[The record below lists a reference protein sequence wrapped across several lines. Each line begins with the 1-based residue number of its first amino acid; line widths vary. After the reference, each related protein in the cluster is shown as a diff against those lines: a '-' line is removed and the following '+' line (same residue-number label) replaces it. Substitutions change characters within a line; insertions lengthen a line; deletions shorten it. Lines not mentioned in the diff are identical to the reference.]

1 MTTLNHRHGRPS
13 GGVRLVA
20 WTGCALLLAGASGPV
35 TAQAATEHGHRD
47 MMPAGSM
54 PQMAAMPM
62 VMPTDDNK
70 VFRLIRPAVAA
81 LQVKLAEDGSFSGAI
96 NGLLG
101 PSTVRSLEAYQLAH
115 GLEATGLPDLE
126 TVLDLMEWDGAYE
139 AVLEHLDLE
148 LPPEPMSGHAMDGGM
163 RMGMQS
169 MTVDGDPQQ
178 PKSLM
183 SMEMPGMVMDN
194 DHARAVRAARE
205 FLAALQR
212 RVIEEH
218 SPGGPA
224 RGLPQGASFAD
235 GIAGYQESHGLEQ
248 TGTLDLATALELLNS
263 DGERMISKYR
273 DRIDLKA
280 TPVAMDQDLQRVSN
294 GRAKRPGGR

>member
-1 MTTLNHRHGRPS
+1 M
-13 GGVRLVA
+13 A

-35 TAQAATEHGHRD
+35 TAQTANENDHRD
-47 MMPAGSM
+47 MMPAGSV

-81 LQVKLAEDGSFSGAI
+81 LQIKLAEAGSFSGAV

-101 PSTVRSLEAYQLAH
+101 PSTVRSLEAYQLTH

-139 AVLEHLDLE
+139 AVLEQLDLE
-148 LPPEPMSGHAMDGGM
+148 LLLPEPMGGHAMDSGTM
-163 RMGMQS
+163 MGMPS
-169 MTVDGDPQQ
+169 MAVEGDPQQ

-183 SMEMPGMVMDN
+183 SMGMPGMVMDN
-194 DHARAVRAARE
+194 GHSRAVRAARE

-218 SPGGPA
+218 SVDGRA
-224 RGLPQGASFAD
+224 RGLPQEAGFVD
-235 GIAGYQESHGLEQ
+235 GIARYQESHGLEQ
-248 TGTLDLATALELLNS
+248 TGNVDLPTALELLNS

-280 TPVAMDQDLQRVSN
+280 TPVAMDQALQRLSN
-294 GRAKRPGGR
+294 GRAMRPGGR

>member
-1 MTTLNHRHGRPS
+1 MARWNHRHGRPRR
-13 GGVRLVA
+13 GDRLGA
-20 WTGCALLLAGASGPV
+20 WTGCALLLAVASGPV
-35 TAQAATEHGHRD
+35 TAQTTTEHDHRA

-81 LQVKLAEDGSFSGAI
+81 LQIKLAEDGSFSGAI

-126 TVLDLMEWDGAYE
+126 TVLNLMEWDGAYE

-148 LPPEPMSGHAMDGGM
+148 LPTEPMGGHAMDGGM
-163 RMGMQS
+163 MMGMPS
-169 MTVDGDPQQ
+169 MMVEGDPQQ

-183 SMEMPGMVMDN
+183 SMEMPAMVMDN
-194 DHARAVRAARE
+194 HHTRAVRAARE

-212 RVIEEH
+212 RMIEEH
-218 SPGGPA
+218 SVGN
-224 RGLPQGASFAD
+224 
-235 GIAGYQESHGLEQ
+235 
-248 TGTLDLATALELLNS
+248 LDLATALELLNS

-280 TPVAMDQDLQRVSN
+280 TPVAMDQDLQRLSN
-294 GRAKRPGGR
+294 GRASTRPGGR

>member
-1 MTTLNHRHGRPS
+1 MT
-13 GGVRLVA
+13 
-20 WTGCALLLAGASGPV
+20 WTGCALVLAVVSAPV
-35 TAQAATEHGHRD
+35 TAQTTTEHDHRA

-81 LQVKLAEDGSFSGAI
+81 LQIKLAEDGSFSGAI

-148 LPPEPMSGHAMDGGM
+148 LPTEPMGGHAMDGG
-163 RMGMQS
+163 RMMVMPS
-169 MTVDGDPQQ
+169 MAVDGDPQQ

-183 SMEMPGMVMDN
+183 SMGMSGMVMDN
-194 DHARAVRAARE
+194 DHTRAVRAARE

-212 RVIEEH
+212 RMIEEH
-218 SPGGPA
+218 SPGDTA
-224 RGLPQGASFAD
+224 RGLPQEAGFAD
-235 GIAGYQESHGLEQ
+235 GITRYQASHGLEE
-248 TGTLDLATALELLNS
+248 TGHLDLPTALELLNS
-263 DGERMISKYR
+263 GGERMISKYR
-273 DRIDLKA
+273 DRIDLTA
-280 TPVAMDQDLQRVSN
+280 TPVAMDQDLQRLSN
-294 GRAKRPGGR
+294 GRASTRPGGR